1 MMNVYREKG
10 GRERRGRR
18 EGKKTEPGREKE
30 LLKAENAG

>member
-10 GRERRGRR
+10 GREGRGRR
-18 EGKKTEPGREKE
+18 KGEKTEPGKEKE